1 MKPMMRWIFLL
12 AFALGA
18 CSHNA
23 RTSTIQTAFASV
35 NAASKAFVFYDLQH
49 QQEIVSQ
56 GADRTSVETALADW
70 RTKRRTVELVFDS
83 AYRAIATAA
92 TFNDDPSLQGMLNA
106 VAILSQELAQLG
118 VKIP

>member
-1 MKPMMRWIFLL
+1 MIRWLFLL
-12 AFALGA
+12 GIALGA
-18 CSHNA
+18 CAKNT
-23 RTSTIQTAFASV
+23 RTSTIQTAYASV

-56 GADRTSVETALADW
+56 GTDRASVEAALTDW
-70 RTKRRTVELVFDS
+70 RLKRRTVELIFDS

-92 TFNDDPSLQGMLNA
+92 TLDDDPSLQGMLSA